1 MNEPVRTLV
10 DGLVFPEGPR
20 WHAGR
25 LWFSDM
31 EDMCVKAVDPDGTVE
46 EIVRIDDYTSG
57 LGWLPDGRLLVVAVK
72 TRRLLAVDRAGNVS
86 LHADLGPVTRSFAND
101 MIVDRS
107 GRAYVGSMGYDIWS
121 DPEPKPGA
129 LAIVEPDGTARLAVE
144 EMMFPN
150 GAAITP
156 DGRKLI
162 VAESLSK
169 VLTAFEIADDGSLS
183 ARRIWRETADV
194 MPDGM
199 CLDAEG
205 GAWIASITDGAFLR
219 LDNDG
224 KVTHRMETPDDR
236 QAWAVALGGD
246 MLYMLSSSP
255 LGDTRENRLATR
267 PGRIEM
273 MRAPVPAPAVSL

>member
-1 MNEPVRTLV
+1 MSEPVRTLV

-20 WHAGR
+20 WHDGR

-31 EDMCVKAVDPDGTVE
+31 EDMCVKAVDADGRVE

-72 TRRLLAVDRAGNVS
+72 TRRLLAVDGTGNVT
-86 LHADLGPVTRSFAND
+86 LHANLAPVTRSFAND
-101 MIVDRS
+101 MIVDRA

-129 LAIVEPDGTARLAVE
+129 LAIVEPDGSARLAVE
-144 EMMFPN
+144 DMMFPN
-150 GAAITP
+150 GAAFTP
-156 DGRKLI
+156 EGGQLI

-169 VLTAFEIADDGSLS
+169 ILTSFDIGSDGSLS
-183 ARRIWRETADV
+183 GRKVWRETADV

-219 LDNDG
+219 IDSDG
-224 KVTHRMETPDDR
+224 RVTHRIDTPDDR
-236 QAWAVALGGD
+236 QAWAVALDGD
-246 MLYMLSSSP
+246 TLYMLSSSP
-255 LGDTRENRLATR
+255 LGDTRENRLAKR
-267 PGRIEM
+267 PGRIET
-273 MRAPVPAPAVSL
+273 MRAPVPAPAVSS